1 MRPHTIGE
9 VLNRLVDEFPDVTI
23 SKIRY
28 LETEGL
34 INPDRTES
42 GYRTF
47 TDGDV
52 ERLRYVLR
60 AQRDRYLPL
69 KVIRDELER
78 IDRGEPATAPDQR
91 TPSLLDDTGSDATE
105 GSGGSRRGATAETPA
120 TPRRAGAADVA
131 ALGDV
136 QLSGRELAEAVGL
149 ELAQVR
155 ALQEHALLPAG
166 DRFDGDAMAAARA
179 ARGLLAAGLEPR
191 HLRMY
196 RQFADREVGLLG
208 QLVQPMLRQRNP
220 EARRRARQLLDD
232 LAEHGTALH
241 AALLRRE
248 LRDLLGE

>member
-78 IDRGEPATAPDQR
+78 IDRGEPATAPDEHV
-91 TPSLLDDTGSDATE
+91 PSLLDDVDDDPGT
-105 GSGGSRRGATAETPA
+105 TAAPTA
-120 TPRRAGAADVA
+120 GPRRPTAADVA

-166 DRFDGDAMAAARA
+166 DRFDGDAVAAARA

-241 AALLRRE
+241 ASLLRRE